1 MKLSGPSKF
10 LSCGE
15 EARACTASLHDHRAP
30 AESYS
35 HAGARRKFKCRLS
48 DFLLRPQ
55 AWHASLTPR
64 ALYSCRGSPPR
75 LAAMCAWRA
84 SASERTATREFL
96 WTERGN
102 FKKLATLF
110 REGVVRRMAMAPPAR
125 GGPPAGFARFASCWL
140 MAGLLGPRGRRAE
153 TNICLS
159 RASHAAQ
166 ARGARGPGGRPRSP
180 AACCWALPLHC
191 QWARWQPPR
200 WTLRGDEDVA
210 T

>member
-102 FKKLATLF
+102 FKKLADCSA
-110 REGVVRRMAMAPPAR
+110 RASVVRRMAPAPAR
-125 GGPPAGFARFASCWL
+125 PAAATPAQFH
-140 MAGLLGPRGRRAE
+140 RRAK
-153 TNICLS
+153 
-159 RASHAAQ
+159 
-166 ARGARGPGGRPRSP
+166 
-180 AACCWALPLHC
+180 
-191 QWARWQPPR
+191 
-200 WTLRGDEDVA
+200 
-210 T
+210 